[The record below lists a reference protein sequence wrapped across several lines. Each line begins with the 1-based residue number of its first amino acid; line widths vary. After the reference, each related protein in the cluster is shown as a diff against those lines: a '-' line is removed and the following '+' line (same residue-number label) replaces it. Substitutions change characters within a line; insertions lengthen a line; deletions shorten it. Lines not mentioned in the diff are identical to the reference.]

1 MLEAIVLGVIQGLTE
16 FIPVSSTA
24 HLVILPDLFEWS
36 GVLNSLAFDV
46 ALHFGTTLA
55 LISFFWRDW
64 MEILTRN
71 RKMLWFIIA
80 ATVPVG
86 IVGLTL
92 KTRIEES
99 LRSLEVIAVMLVV
112 FGIVM
117 LVAEKASA
125 RKSLNNSKKL
135 NKLKNLKKMNLRDA
149 LIVGI
154 AQVIALVPGVSRSG
168 VTISAGLFAGYRRE
182 DAARFSFLLST
193 PAIVGA
199 TLLESRNIIH
209 GFDAEPSLFAAGFA
223 AALVSGY
230 MALEF
235 LMKFLQ
241 KHPVTVFV
249 YYRFILAAGI
259 ILVLCLRD

>member
-24 HLVILPDLFEWS
+24 HLVILPEVFKWS

-64 MEILTRN
+64 MDIITRN
-71 RKMLWFIIA
+71 RKMLWIIIA

-86 IVGLTL
+86 IAGLTL
-92 KTRIEES
+92 RTKIEES
-99 LRSLEVIAVMLVV
+99 LRSMEIIAAMLVV

-117 LVAEKASA
+117 LIAEKASA
-125 RKSLNNSKKL
+125 KKSLNNL
-135 NKLKNLKKMNLRDA
+135 ENLKNLKKMNLRDA
-149 LIVGI
+149 LIVGT
-154 AQVIALVPGVSRSG
+154 AQVIALIPGVSRSG

-199 TLLESRNIIH
+199 TLLESRKIFH
-209 GFDAEPSLFAAGFA
+209 GFDADPSLFAAGFV

-230 MALEF
+230 IALEF

-241 KHPVTVFV
+241 KHPVTIFV

-259 ILVLCLRD
+259 ILVLCLRG

>member
-1 MLEAIVLGVIQGLTE
+1 LLEAIVLGVIQGLTE

-24 HLVILPDLFEWS
+24 HLVILPEVFEWS

-64 MEILTRN
+64 IEILTRN
-71 RKMLWFIIA
+71 RKMLWFIFA
-80 ATVPVG
+80 ATIPVG
-86 IVGLTL
+86 IAGLTL
-92 KTRIEES
+92 RARIEES
-99 LRSLEVIAVMLVV
+99 LRSMDVIAAMLVV
-112 FGIVM
+112 FGVVM
-117 LVAEKASA
+117 LVAEKVSV
-125 RKSLNNSKKL
+125 KKGVNNL
-135 NKLKNLKKMNLRDA
+135 ENLKTLKKMNLRDA
-149 LIVGI
+149 LIVGV
-154 AQVIALVPGVSRSG
+154 AQVLALVPGVSRSG

-199 TLLESRNIIH
+199 TLLESRKIIH
-209 GFDAEPSLFAAGFA
+209 GFDADPALFAAGFT
-223 AALVSGY
+223 AALISGY

-235 LMKFLQ
+235 LMKYLQ

-259 ILVLCLRD
+259 ILVLYV